1 MASDPATRRRCPP
14 RAPCGA
20 TRPCRPGPTTAAAPS
35 RPLPRHQHGGAS
47 TAAAAR
53 VPPREELAEGGGVA
67 RGSRTGGASV
77 LVATSEASAQLW
89 TPGPEH
95 PAAAGAGCAL
105 HTPAPASA
113 GNTAA
118 ASESPPPSS
127 SARAVSASSGSSSSS
142 AVTTS
147 ARAAASP
154 RGSPAWE
161 PALDGRRSRR
171 GRPVG
176 CGRSPAAGWA
186 QAGPR
191 PQPPA
196 VAARRRRGCRA
207 SDGAAALWT
216 SGREWLPAVGAAW
229 RIEKEVKEMRRIY
242 I

>member
-1 MASDPATRRRCPP
+1 
-14 RAPCGA
+14 
-20 TRPCRPGPTTAAAPS
+20 
-35 RPLPRHQHGGAS
+35 
-47 TAAAAR
+47 
-53 VPPREELAEGGGVA
+53 VA

-77 LVATSEASAQLW
+77 LAATSEAIAQLW

-95 PAAAGAGCAL
+95 PAVAGAGCAL
-105 HTPAPASA
+105 HTPAPPLSA
-113 GNTAA
+113 T
-118 ASESPPPSS
+118 PPWP
-127 SARAVSASSGSSSSS
+127 RNHRRHRRQRVQR
-142 AVTTS
+142 
-147 ARAAASP
+147 ARAAGVVAAAPSRPRRVRRPRREAAQHGSRRSEVASP
-154 RGSPAWE
+154 WE
-161 PALDGRRSRR
+161 AALDGRRSRR

-207 SDGAAALWT
+207 GDGAAALWT